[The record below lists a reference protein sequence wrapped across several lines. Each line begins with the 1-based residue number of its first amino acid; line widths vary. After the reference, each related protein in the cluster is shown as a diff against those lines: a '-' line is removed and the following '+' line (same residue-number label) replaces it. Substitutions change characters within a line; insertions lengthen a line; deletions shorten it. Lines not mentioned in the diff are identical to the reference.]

1 MGSLPLSLK
10 EIANFV
16 VPAFVAGEI
25 LNGELNVQDVRNIAT
40 VLGTDV
46 VVAHLNKRLKDVI
59 KSITYEEV
67 FAVYIAPNPRT
78 KSNVESQFQKALTT
92 VLAKKVV
99 KSTTVFGDRK
109 SELFN
114 YILSSAQRGLG
125 TSWFNLGV
133 KTWVANDYLTSFKV
147 KLVSDSEQDITLTTT
162 TDVSVQQITS
172 NLANDINDE
181 IYLNASPYGL
191 LPFDFSASNIAT
203 QLRIINGDN
212 FIVASDIPSGE
223 FFAFSD
229 SILMVTGSATG
240 NISATASQ
248 VTSALNIT
256 SKIGTISL
264 LTQITT
270 TAGVSTDVVIK
281 MTDPR
286 IIDAFKKAQADITFG
301 YADQQT
307 ETTRKIVSGG
317 YLLYS
322 TKVTEL
328 NLFLKLTGQTSD
340 YFVDLYDSQVGNRS
354 DENSEDL
361 YQAIKNQDLTN
372 RTANFY
378 NTNNTPDTTKNIIYN
393 DVLDAFLGYESTDL
407 QDPATIE
414 TEQQL
419 VTYLTTDKLYNA
431 IRKIVDSSNNVEITT
446 TENNLGFNQGRG
458 KLKTVLS
465 SNKILPIATIISA
478 LTQIASEA
486 IKYNNS
492 TLKPEEVIRKTFNL
506 IESNLDESDFPALQI
521 TTTGNKFHG
530 TPSSTSVEPTPNLNE
545 RLVIIFAQ
553 QNGYKTLNIADN
565 FKLLP
570 LLIKVASSQTKNA
583 QNVFINNQ
591 QENYGLKVT
600 AANGCP
606 IQSYVGDNGGII
618 NLGTV
623 NNMFGAYKAN
633 KEALGAGDDI
643 IFRTF
648 ISTTQDSGV
657 INTAVKLDS
666 LIKEFT
672 LEKIA
677 GIQKN
682 PVSKSGSN
690 QFNSPSILDDG
701 TAIVATS
708 KFNNNISNITLQG
721 YSSNAAAGH
730 QVELNAF
737 IFTCILVDISRSIVL
752 SVNKSRKVSELLNA
766 NPVARDRFLLQTA
779 LVDNDHETLFRTL
792 LSELISNS
800 DDVVVKSW
808 IGSKYIR
815 GVDALSGINTAI
827 GSAGLNSKNLTSA
840 VDETSNNDKLTIGA
854 SGVIRKLAE
863 YLITILNKEAYINPA
878 TKTVEVKLTFIDVAK
893 LSNMTTNT
901 HAVIVPV
908 AAASSDD
915 LGEFA
920 NRLTESK
927 YNELKLSG
935 FRDLDIQNCVLAY
948 SKTSGFDF
956 LGVQYKFL
964 VGKDFDGKLIFD
976 KRN

>member
-1 MGSLPLSLK
+1 MGSLSLSLK
-10 EIANFV
+10 EIATFV
-16 VPAFVAGEI
+16 VPAFVSGEI

-67 FAVYIAPNPRT
+67 LAVYTAPNTRN
-78 KSNVESQFQKALTT
+78 KANVELQFQNALTT

-99 KSTTVFGDRK
+99 KSTTLFGDRK
-109 SELFN
+109 PELFS
-114 YILSSAQRGLG
+114 YILSPAQRGLG
-125 TSWFNLGV
+125 ASWFNLGV

-147 KLVSDSEQDITLTTT
+147 KLVSDSDQDLTTA

-181 IYLNASPYGL
+181 IYVNASPYGL
-191 LPFDFSASNIAT
+191 LPFEFSASNIAT
-203 QLRIINGDN
+203 QLRVNNGDN

-223 FFAFSD
+223 FFTFSD
-229 SILMVTGSATG
+229 SIRMVTGTATG
-240 NISATASQ
+240 NSSATASQ

-256 SKIGTISL
+256 SKIGIISL

-286 IIDAFKKAQADITFG
+286 IIDAFKKAQADITFA

-307 ETTRKIVSGG
+307 ETTKKFVSGG
-317 YLLYS
+317 YLLYPP
-322 TKVTEL
+322 KVTEL

-340 YFVDLYDSQVGNRS
+340 YFVELYDSQQGIRS
-354 DENSEDL
+354 DDNSEDL
-361 YQAIKNQDLTN
+361 YQAITNQDLLN
-372 RTANFY
+372 RTAAFY
-378 NTNNTPDTTKNIIYN
+378 NTDNTPDSTKNIVYN

-431 IRKIVDSSNNVEITT
+431 IRKILDSSNNVEATT
-446 TENNLGFNQGRG
+446 TENNSGFNQGRG
-458 KLKTVLS
+458 KLKTFLS

-486 IKYNNS
+486 IKYNKS

-506 IESNLDESDFPALQI
+506 IETNLDEADFPALQI
-521 TTTGNKFHG
+521 ATTGNKFYG
-530 TPSSTSVEPTPNLNE
+530 TPSSTSVEPTLNLNE

-570 LLIKVASSQTKNA
+570 LLIKVASSQTKNP
-583 QNVFINNQ
+583 QNVFITNQ
-591 QENYGLKVT
+591 QENYGLKVIAT
-600 AANGCP
+600 TGCP
-606 IQSYVGDNGGII
+606 GQTYVAPNGGII
-618 NLGTV
+618 NLGTL

-648 ISTTQDSGV
+648 ISTTQDSV

-672 LEKIA
+672 LERIA

-682 PVSKSGSN
+682 PVSKSGMN
-690 QFNSPSILDDG
+690 QFSSPTTLDDG
-701 TAIVATS
+701 STNIASTS
-708 KFNNNISNITLQG
+708 KFNNNISTITLQG
-721 YSSNAAAGH
+721 YSSSTAAGH

-737 IFTCILVDISRSIVL
+737 IFTCILVDISRSIIL

-766 NPVARDRFLLQTA
+766 NPVARDRFFLQTP

-792 LSELISNS
+792 LSESISNS

-808 IGSKYIR
+808 IGGKYIR

-827 GSAGLNSKNLTSA
+827 GTAALNSKNLASA
-840 VDETSNNDKLTIGA
+840 VDETSNNDNLTIGA

-863 YLITILNKEAYINPA
+863 YLITILNKEANINPT

-893 LSNMTTNT
+893 LPNMTPNS
-901 HAVIVPV
+901 HAIIVPV
-908 AAASSDD
+908 SAASSDD

-920 NRLTESK
+920 NRLTEPK

-964 VGKDFDGKLIFD
+964 VGKDVDGKLIFD